1 RAGPP
6 ARCAAGAARPARPP
20 VPRHVR
26 PLPRATS
33 RCAMPRRDPA
43 ATTPSRRA
51 GFATAVVLG
60 LVAVIGLLSVGA
72 LHDALFGEQLA
83 ASRMLHQRAAVL
95 ADLGI
100 LEGMTRLGASDSP
113 PTGLSFAIQ
122 AMSPSGDS
130 TSVRLRQLAS
140 TELPAGSS
148 AVRLAAHHCEI
159 ESTGHTARGVRMTQV
174 QGAMRVMPV
183 IAPAAWEA
191 EVHSGTQ
198 GAQQ

>member
-60 LVAVIGLLSVGA
+60 LVAVVGLLSVGA

-83 ASRMLHQRAAVL
+83 ASRMLHQRAAAL

-100 LEGMTRLGASDSP
+100 RDGLVRLGEAASP
-113 PTGLSFAIQ
+113 PSEISYAIP
-122 AMSPSGDS
+122 ASATTGDS
-130 TSVRLRQLAS
+130 TSVKVRHLAS
-140 TELPAGSS
+140 SELPAGFS
-148 AVRLAAHHCEI
+148 AAQFSAHHFAI
-159 ESTGHTARGVRMTQV
+159 ESIGHTARGVRMT
-174 QGAMRVMPV
+174 
-183 IAPAAWEA
+183 
-191 EVHSGTQ
+191 
-198 GAQQ
+198 